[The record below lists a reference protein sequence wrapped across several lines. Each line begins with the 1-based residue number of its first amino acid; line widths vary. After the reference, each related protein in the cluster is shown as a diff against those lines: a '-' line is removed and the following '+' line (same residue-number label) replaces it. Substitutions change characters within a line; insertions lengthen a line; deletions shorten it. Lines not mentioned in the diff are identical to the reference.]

1 MQKHLRFLITAIA
14 LLTLNQL
21 KAQQAELQFIQ
32 NSADPALQFVDV
44 YVNDSLVADDM
55 VFRSATAMLALP
67 ADSLLTIGIALNT
80 STSVADTLKSF
91 QITMQDTGRYI
102 ALINGVLDS
111 AQFAPNP
118 NGASTALNILFQN
131 NIALLAANP
140 SNVDFIIEQGA
151 TDLGISDF
159 VIRDDK
165 TIADNI
171 TYNAFTGYDSVAAI
185 SFTLDI
191 TPSTNDSILSSYQID
206 FSGMDGSAAVLIAS
220 GFQDAAANQNG
231 PSLGFIAVFPNGS
244 VLEFFQVSIAKFQ
257 AINNCADP
265 LLDSIDIYTNGVL
278 VVDNFHFRTATNL
291 FDVPGGVPI
300 TVAIAPGNSTSINDT
315 IRSYTLTF
323 ENGKNYI
330 GIATG
335 VIDTAAFAPNP
346 EALNTSFTFLL
357 SDGMRWKA
365 QSPSAIDF
373 RFVNGVT
380 DAPTVDIKQSG
391 APVVV
396 DNTPFATLTPYTSI
410 IAAGTYNVD
419 VTNANNTI
427 IYDTYQFDGNPY
439 SGQSA
444 VLFFS
449 GFLNPANNQN
459 GALYGLYAAFSDGQT
474 IQLPIITGIE
484 NLTNNSSLNVY
495 PNPANDLL
503 NVQLGSGYKSSG
515 TLKIFSLDS
524 RLVFQN
530 NFDGNTIQ
538 VNTKNLKSGIYFVQA
553 INGSEIITSK
563 FVKE

>member
-1 MQKHLRFLITAIA
+1 MQKHLRTLITAIA
-14 LLTLNQL
+14 LLTITQL

-44 YVNDSLVADDM
+44 YINDSLVVDDM
-55 VFRSATAMLALP
+55 VFRSATAMITLP
-67 ADSLLTIGIALNT
+67 ADSLLNIGIALNT

-91 QITMQDTGRYI
+91 QIMLQDTGRYI
-102 ALINGVLDS
+102 ALISGVLDS
-111 AQFAPNP
+111 TLFALNP
-118 NGASTALNILFQN
+118 DGASTALNILFQN

-140 SNVDFIIEQGA
+140 NKVDFIIAQGA
-151 TDLGISDF
+151 TDLGVRDF

-165 TIADNI
+165 KIANDI
-171 TYNAFTGYDSVAAI
+171 TYNSFIAYDSVAAI

-191 TPSTNDSILSSYQID
+191 TPSTNDTILSSYQID
-206 FSGMDGSAAVLIAS
+206 FTGMDGSAAVLIAS
-220 GFQDAAANQNG
+220 GFYDPAANQNG
-231 PSLGFIAVFPNGS
+231 QSLGFIAAFPNGS
-244 VLEFFQVSIAKFQ
+244 VIEFFQVSIAKFQ

-291 FDVPGGVPI
+291 FDVPGDVPI

-335 VIDTAAFAPNP
+335 VIDTAMFAANP
-346 EALNTSFTFLL
+346 ESLSTSFTLKL

-365 QSPSAIDF
+365 QGPSTIDF
-373 RFVNGVT
+373 RFINGVS

-396 DNTPFATLTPYTSI
+396 NNTPFGSLSPYVSI

-419 VTNANNTI
+419 VTDANNAI
-427 IYDTYQFDGNPY
+427 IYDTYQFDGNPFA
-439 SGQSA
+439 GQSA

-474 IQLPIITGIE
+474 LQLPVITAIE
-484 NLTNNSSLNVY
+484 NHASNDNVVIY
-495 PNPANDLL
+495 PNPVIDFLTIDFL
-503 NVQLGSGYKSSG
+503 NSSEQNSIEVI
-515 TLKIFSLDS
+515 TLTGQVVYQNEFS
-524 RLVFQN
+524 
-530 NFDGNTIQ
+530 
-538 VNTKNLKSGIYFVQA
+538 NTKTVKINLGFLPAGSYFLKA
-553 INGSEIITSK
+553 TSKNGSIVSPMVK
-563 FVKE
+563 F